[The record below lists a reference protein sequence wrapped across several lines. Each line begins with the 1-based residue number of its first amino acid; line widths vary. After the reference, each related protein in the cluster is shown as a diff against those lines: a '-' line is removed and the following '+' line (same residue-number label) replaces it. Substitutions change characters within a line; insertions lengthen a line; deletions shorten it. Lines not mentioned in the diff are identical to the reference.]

1 MRLPEAIEKA
11 MSKRPVS
18 PENEYEVRRKEWKP
32 GRYVYCPVPIQLSNG
47 MIDDVLE
54 YPMFIKDPHNRP
66 SKAVNATWW
75 APLKDILA
83 TDWEVRA

>member
-11 MSKRPVS
+11 MSKRPVA

-32 GRYVYCPVPIQLSNG
+32 GKYVYCPVPIQLSNG
-47 MIDDVLE
+47 IDDVLE
-54 YPMFIKDPHNRP
+54 YPMFLKDPYRP
-66 SKAVNATWW
+66 PEAVSTTWW